1 MRVWDWSLPPTGAH
15 REVLSVIPEGWHD
28 SPRATRTPP
37 LLFIHGLSHGAWCFA
52 EHWLPAA
59 AERGYPAYAV
69 SLRGHG
75 GSGGGTKL
83 HRTVLRHYV
92 HDVMQ
97 AITDLPQPPVIV
109 GHSMGALVAQL
120 VAERYPAP
128 ALVLLTPAPMTG
140 AGGSLLRIAR
150 ERPIDALRTVA
161 GGTLPLRPQDL
172 FTGLEPSTAA
182 RYADRL
188 GRESPWVQYQLLGP
202 RRIGPTYGPVLVVGT
217 RQDRIIREVDVEA
230 TAAAYGTTPT
240 WLPAGPTGR
249 PIGHDVMLDAGWE
262 VALDTVLGW
271 VEHQSLGRLG

>member
-1 MRVWDWSLPPTGAH
+1 
-15 REVLSVIPEGWHD
+15 
-28 SPRATRTPP
+28 
-37 LLFIHGLSHGAWCFA
+37 
-52 EHWLPAA
+52 
-59 AERGYPAYAV
+59 
-69 SLRGHG
+69 
-75 GSGGGTKL
+75 
-83 HRTVLRHYV
+83 
-92 HDVMQ
+92 
-97 AITDLPQPPVIV
+97 
-109 GHSMGALVAQL
+109 
-120 VAERYPAP
+120 
-128 ALVLLTPAPMTG
+128 
-140 AGGSLLRIAR
+140 
-150 ERPIDALRTVA
+150 VA